1 MGTKSGAAAKDSVTP
16 DEWRQLSAL
25 ESDIVLVVDAAGICQ
40 WAEGAPWLGRHLRDL
55 FATDDH
61 AVLDRLFA
69 TEPSGP
75 VWMRQGS
82 SVGDARWLHAVSV
95 PRADG
100 GWVVQIRQSRQV
112 DSATHSDAN
121 GLDHVTGVIGRERAL
136 DEVAFLLAATPRTGR
151 ETAIVCC
158 ALDSFSAIAETHGA
172 QVADEVLRVVA
183 GRISDTVRSGDLVAR
198 IEDEEMLIVL
208 RGVHHLRGA
217 LRVSNKIAAV
227 VADPITVGEVE
238 VVQTMCVGVT
248 IISRGEGVDSV
259 LERARGAVAMAQ
271 DAGPNMVMS
280 SPPI

>member
-1 MGTKSGAAAKDSVTP
+1 MSAQSGVDPQDPVTP
-16 DEWRQLSAL
+16 EEWRQLSAL
-25 ESDIVLVVDAAGICQ
+25 ESDIVLVVDAAGVCQ
-40 WAEGAPWLGRHLRDL
+40 WADGAPWLGHHLRDL
-55 FATDDH
+55 FATGDH
-61 AVLDRLFA
+61 AVLDQLCASEA
-69 TEPSGP
+69 TGP
-75 VWMRQGS
+75 LWIRQGS
-82 SVGDARWLHAVSV
+82 PLGEVRWLHAVSV
-95 PRADG
+95 PRPEG

-121 GLDHVTGVIGRERAL
+121 GLDHVTGVVGRERAL

-158 ALDSFSAIAETHGA
+158 ALDNFPALADTHGQ
-172 QVADEVLRVVA
+172 QVADEVLRVLA

-198 IEDEEMLIVL
+198 IDDEEMLIVL

-227 VADPITVGEVE
+227 VADPITVGQVE
-238 VVQTMCVGVT
+238 IVQTMCVGVT